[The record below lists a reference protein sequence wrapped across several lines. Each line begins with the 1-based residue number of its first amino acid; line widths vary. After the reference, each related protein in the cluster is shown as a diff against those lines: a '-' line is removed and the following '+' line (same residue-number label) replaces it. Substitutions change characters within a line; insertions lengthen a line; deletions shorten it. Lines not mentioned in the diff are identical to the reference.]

1 MDSKTKGQTLKTFYF
16 IFALFAL
23 SAVMI
28 DPLIPII
35 AEQINVGFD
44 RIGIALFIGSI
55 ATLVSNFIAGRL
67 SDRIDIK
74 KLILFGLVLL
84 LLGFTLFGIY
94 LNYILFVIILIL
106 IRIGFGTIDTTIH
119 SFSAK
124 LYKKD
129 VSKIFLNLDIA
140 WFLGAF
146 LGPLIISAILFFD
159 FLPRYL
165 FFITA
170 FTYLVSIIIF
180 YRICPK
186 KKILEN
192 NRSNEVDRNL
202 SRRKGLGSLKDPA
215 VIISGLVL
223 FFYIGAV
230 FGLTTWLTTYF
241 LDLGIRVAYGS
252 AILSFF
258 WLFSI
263 IGIIITIRLVS
274 KLKEITILFYCFLA
288 GTICLALFSLIP
300 NLYVKIVVFVIQ
312 AIFFAGIFPLT
323 TAISVQR
330 DPENSGTILGFVIA
344 LAFAGSIVFQPVFG
358 YVTEYLGK
366 NYIVF
371 IALGG
376 AILGLIFTFI
386 LFRIIRNKP
395 LKESVKE

>member
-16 IFALFAL
+16 IFTLYGL
-23 SAVMI
+23 SFLLI

-35 AEQINVGFD
+35 SEQLNVGFD
-44 RIGIALFIGSI
+44 KIGIALFIGSI
-55 ATLVSNFIAGRL
+55 ATLITNIITGRL
-67 SDRIDIK
+67 SDKIDIK
-74 KLILFGLVLL
+74 KLILFGLILL

-94 LNYILFVIILIL
+94 LNYVLFIIIIILL
-106 IRIGFGTIDTTIH
+106 RIGFGTIDTTIH

-124 LYKKD
+124 LYKKE
-129 VSKIFLNLDIA
+129 VSKVFLNLDIA
-140 WFLGAF
+140 WFSGAS
-146 LGPLIISAILFFD
+146 LGPMVISAVLFYD

-170 FTYLVSIIIF
+170 FIYLVSIIIF

-186 KKILEN
+186 KKIQ
-192 NRSNEVDRNL
+192 SDDL
-202 SRRKGLGSLKDPA
+202 SRGKDIIPSRKKGLNSLKDPV
-215 VIISGLVL
+215 VIIGGIVL
-223 FFYIGAV
+223 FFYIGAIIG
-230 FGLTTWLTTYF
+230 FSTWLTTYF
-241 LDLGIRVAYGS
+241 LDLGIKVAYGS
-252 AILSFF
+252 AILSIF
-258 WLFSI
+258 WFFSI
-263 IGIIITIRLVS
+263 IGMLIMTRIISRV
-274 KLKEITILFYCFLA
+274 KEITILFYGSLA
-288 GTICLALFSLIP
+288 GTICLALFSFIP
-300 NLYVKIVVFVIQ
+300 NVYAKIVVFAIM
-312 AIFFAGIFPLT
+312 AIFVSGIFPLT

-358 YVTEYLGK
+358 YVAEYFGK

-395 LKESVKE
+395 LKKSGKD